1 MSKLVLSSKKI
12 LLACVLASG
21 CLVFMPA
28 HAQTPANKTTW
39 TLQECVDYAIN
50 NNLQVK
56 QAALDV
62 ELSKVNLEQARSNVL
77 PTLNGSSSYS
87 FNFGLN
93 NDPTTGILVNQN
105 SRSNSFSLS
114 SNVPLFSGFQLRN
127 TIKQSQY
134 NYEAAQADTEKSR
147 NDLILN
153 IVSSYMQVILSDEL
167 LQTAQLQ
174 MASTRQLAERT
185 QKLFNAG
192 SVAESNVFEINS
204 QLASDE
210 VNIVNAQNQKDLAEV
225 TLIQL
230 LNLPSIP
237 DFEVV
242 RPEIPEPKAEEI
254 GFNPDAVYETAQQ
267 NLPEIKGADIRVKS
281 ALAGIDISRGALLP
295 QLSLGGSLSTNYFNL
310 QRVRVTGLGE
320 EVTVTDRVGYV
331 NGDVNQPVINTY
343 KVKPPITEDYTYFSQ
358 LKDNRGEGVY
368 ISLSI
373 PIFNGFRARNGVQ
386 RAVIGHKNAVL
397 NTEIVRNQLY
407 QTIQQSYADA
417 VAAQKRYDAT
427 KRQLAALELT
437 YRNAEIRFNNGVL
450 NSTDFNVA
458 RNNFT
463 RAQSDLIQ
471 AKYQFTFRLKV
482 LDFYQGKP
490 ISL

>member
-1 MSKLVLSSKKI
+1 MVLPTKKI
-12 LLACVLASG
+12 LLACALAAG
-21 CLVFMPA
+21 CLVYQPVR
-28 HAQTPANKTTW
+28 AQTPATKTTW
-39 TLQECVDYAIN
+39 TLQECVDYAIT

-56 QAALDV
+56 QSVLDV
-62 ELSKVNLEQARSNVL
+62 ESSRLTLDQARSNIL
-77 PTLNGSSSYS
+77 PTLNGSSSYG

-105 SRSNSFSLS
+105 SRSNSFSIN

-134 NYEAAQADTEKSR
+134 NYEAAQSDIEKSR
-147 NDLILN
+147 NDIILN
-153 IVSSYMQVILSDEL
+153 IVSAYMQVILSEEL

-174 MASTRQLAERT
+174 LASTQQMADRT
-185 QKLFNAG
+185 QKLFKAG

-204 QLASDE
+204 QIASDE
-210 VNIVNAQNQKDLAEV
+210 VSIVNAQNQKDIAELS
-225 TLIQL
+225 LIQL
-230 LNLPSIP
+230 LNIKPMA

-242 RPEIPEPKAEEI
+242 KPQIPDPKEELI
-254 GFNPDAVYETAQQ
+254 NFNPDEVYDVAQQ
-267 NLPEIKGADIRVKS
+267 NMPEVRGADIRVKS
-281 ALAGIDISRGALLP
+281 ALVGIDISKGAYLP
-295 QLSLGGSLSTNYFNL
+295 QLSLGASLGTNYFNL
-310 QRVRVTGLGE
+310 QKVRVTGLGE
-320 EVTVTDRVGYV
+320 EVTVTDNIGYV
-331 NGDVNQPVINTY
+331 NGDQSQPVTRTS
-343 KVKPPITEDYTYFSQ
+343 KLRPPITEEYTYFSQ
-358 LKDNRGEGVY
+358 LSDNRGEGVFFN
-368 ISLSI
+368 LNI

-386 RAVIGHKNAVL
+386 RSVIGHKSAVL
-397 NTEIVRNQLY
+397 NTEIIRNQLR

-417 VAAQKRYDAT
+417 VAAQKRFAAT

-471 AKYQFTFRLKV
+471 AKYQYTFRLKV
-482 LDFYQGKP
+482 LDFYQGKTL
-490 ISL
+490 SL

>member
-1 MSKLVLSSKKI
+1 MVLATKKI
-12 LLACVLASG
+12 LLACALASG
-21 CLVFMPA
+21 CLVYQPTR
-28 HAQTPANKTTW
+28 AQTTAPKTTW
-39 TLQECVDYAIN
+39 TLQECVAYATTH
-50 NNLQVK
+50 NLQVK
-56 QAALDV
+56 QSALDV
-62 ELSKVNLEQARSNVL
+62 ELSKVTLDQARSNIL
-77 PTLNGSSSYS
+77 PTLNGGSAYG

-105 SRSNSFSLS
+105 SRSNSFSIS
-114 SNVPLFSGFQLRN
+114 SNVPLFNGFQLRN

-134 NYEAAQADTEKSR
+134 NYEAAQSDIEKSR
-147 NDLILN
+147 NDIILN
-153 IVSSYMQVILSDEL
+153 IVSAYMQVILSDEL

-174 MASTRQLAERT
+174 LASTRQLAERT

-204 QLASDE
+204 QMASDE
-210 VNIVNAQNQKDLAEV
+210 VAIVNAQNQKDIAEL

-230 LNLPSIP
+230 LDLEPMP

-242 RPEIPEPKAEEI
+242 RPEIPEPKEEI
-254 GFNPDAVYETAQQ
+254 IAFDPNTVYDIAQQ
-267 NLPEIKGADIRVKS
+267 TMPEVRSADIRVKS
-281 ALAGIDISRGALLP
+281 ALAGIDISKGAFLP
-295 QLSLGGSLSTNYFNL
+295 QLSLGASLSTNYFNL
-310 QRVRVTGLGE
+310 QKVRVTGLGE
-320 EVTVTDRVGYV
+320 EVTVTDRIGYL
-331 NGDVNQPVINTY
+331 NGDESQPVINIY
-343 KVKPPITEDYTYFSQ
+343 KVKPPITEDYTYLTQ
-358 LKDNRGEGVY
+358 LKDNRGEGVFFN
-368 ISLSI
+368 LNI

-386 RAVIGHKNAVL
+386 RSIIGHKSAVL
-397 NTEIVRNQLY
+397 NTEIVRNQLR

-417 VAAQKRYDAT
+417 VAAQKRFDAT

-471 AKYQFTFRLKV
+471 AKYQYTFRLKV

-490 ISL
+490 LSL